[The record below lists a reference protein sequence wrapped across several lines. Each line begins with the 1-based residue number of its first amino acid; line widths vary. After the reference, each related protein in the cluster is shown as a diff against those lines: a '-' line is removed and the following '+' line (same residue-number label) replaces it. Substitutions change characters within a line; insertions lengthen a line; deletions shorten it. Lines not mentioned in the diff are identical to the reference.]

1 MVFLVISA
9 LHVNG
14 RIVDG
19 GAVLISE
26 TGRVAA
32 SSYNLQLSFIL
43 GFLLYFIAIPRP
55 WQQGRGGGGE
65 RGTGSDQCSNMPKC
79 FNGRI
84 NTRPGF
90 KYLADRPF

>member
-43 GFLLYFIAIPRP
+43 GFLLYCYSPSMAARA
-55 WQQGRGGGGE
+55 GGGGE
-65 RGTGSDQCSNMPKC
+65 RETGSDQCSNMPKC

>member
-55 WQQGRGGGGE
+55 WQRGRGE
-65 RGTGSDQCSNMPKC
+65 EARGKQEATSARTCQNVSMVELTRDQGLN
-79 FNGRI
+79 I
-84 NTRPGF
+84 
-90 KYLADRPF
+90 